1 MKIYAAVIH
10 HSVSTLSYLN
20 QGGLLTHAGKL
31 VGATLI
37 SQVVLILS
45 SLIITRLY
53 TPADF
58 GILAIFTALVTQTI
72 VCASFRYEWAIPL
85 PEDEQVAT
93 DLLLLCLI
101 LTCGI
106 APLIAI
112 GVILAGH
119 PLAIWL
125 NAPGLDPFLWLL
137 PIVILFG
144 GWYQSLTYWSLR
156 QKAFGLIAQTKITQT
171 FWTLGSQIS
180 IGLVTPGPLGLLVG
194 ATFNQVAGSGSQA
207 LFFWQHSH
215 RQFQDFSVVRLISIS
230 RKYAKFATLAVGSSI
245 VEAANSVAPALL
257 IAWLYDP
264 QSAGLFALAQRV
276 TSIPANLVGKSMS
289 QVFIGHAS
297 KLIRDDPLELKRLFN
312 QTGIFLFA
320 ISLLISLGLF
330 FSPRIFAFA
339 FGERWRSAGIMAQYT
354 IPMFVGSMTIGSLTI
369 LEWIDRQN
377 WMIGWHGTRLI
388 LLCLGFWIAHIGHYS
403 SVMAIA
409 ILSLVMAL
417 MYSILLLL
425 NICAINSLI
434 TNHAQSLLKDKI

>member
-1 MKIYAAVIH
+1 MKIRDVVINN
-10 HSVSTLSYLN
+10 SASTLSYLH
-20 QGGLLTHAGKL
+20 QGGFLKHAGKL
-31 VGATLI
+31 VGATFI

-53 TPADF
+53 TPEDF
-58 GILAIFTALVTQTI
+58 GILAIFTALVAQII

-101 LTCGI
+101 LTCSI
-106 APLIAI
+106 APLVAI
-112 GVILAGH
+112 GVIFSGH
-119 PLAIWL
+119 PIALWL
-125 NAPGLDPFLWLL
+125 NAPELEPYLWLL

-156 QKAFGLIAQTKITQT
+156 QKAFGLLAQTKIAQT

-180 IGLVTPGPLGLLVG
+180 IGSIAPGPLGLLVG

-207 LFFWQHSH
+207 LFFWQHYR
-215 RQFQDFSVVRLISIS
+215 RQLQDFSVARIISIGH
-230 RKYAKFATLAVGSSI
+230 KYSKFATLSVGASI

-289 QVFIGHAS
+289 QVFTAHAS
-297 KLIRDDPLELKRLFN
+297 ALIRDDPPELKQLFN
-312 QTGIFLFA
+312 RTGIFLFA

-330 FSPRIFAFA
+330 FSPWIFALA
-339 FGERWRSAGIMAQYT
+339 FGERWREAGIMAQYT

-369 LEWIDRQN
+369 LEWLDKQH
-377 WMIGWHGTRLI
+377 WLIGWHSIRLI
-388 LLCLGFWIAHIGHYS
+388 LLCLGFWVAHTRHYS
-403 SVMAIA
+403 SVIAIA
-409 ILSLVMAL
+409 ILSLIAAL
-417 MYSILLLL
+417 MYGILLFL
-425 NICAINSLI
+425 NIYSINLLI
-434 TNHAQSLLKDKI
+434 TNHSQALSKSKV